1 MGILIGILTLY
12 WLGIK
17 RKNME
22 NLKIWLRKNASTAVL
37 TVLFIIVL
45 VNKDAKAWL
54 MRQVAST
61 GILNSSISEPQRKQN
76 NAVKLSYAGWMLK
89 NEEGKIIDTSALQN
103 KVVFI
108 NFWASWC
115 PPCRA
120 EFPSVQKLYDR
131 YKSNPDMVFLTVNLD
146 DTPAPGKSYLKE
158 KGFTVPFLTPA
169 GNIPDALYS
178 GSLPTTVVLDKKGEI
193 RLRHKGVADYSKDS
207 FYKQIDELLKEKP

>member
-61 GILNSSISEPQRKQN
+61 GILNSSISEPQKKQN
-76 NAVKLSYAGWMLK
+76 NAAKVSYAGWMLK

-108 NFWASWC
+108 NFWTSWC

-131 YKSNPDMVFLTVNLD
+131 YKNNPDMVFLTVNLD

-193 RLRHKGVADYSKDS
+193 RLHHKGVADYSKDS